1 MISRDKQAEL
11 LALLVSRGHLSPR
24 GRLHVEE
31 LLEHDLQ
38 PVQVIVGTRIV
49 SPEVYEEL
57 LRSIGE
63 SDALISPEAHTD
75 PQRAYPLWQRVY
87 LREARSARLAP
98 QGEQV
103 WYMDETHP
111 FPERHTDAR
120 IVQKLVAG
128 SELPAFARRIQR
140 RSQDQTQIQIH
151 ATEYGPIVQLRHDQV
166 RIQDHPSAW
175 LQSYQ
180 ELSPEG
186 GMTLYIGVDPL
197 FDRFMQN
204 AVSGQTELDAE
215 SFRDEE
221 VIRIQRPEPR
231 LYELIRHLA
240 LAGKTL
246 VVHEPHPRES
256 WWQDLAGTA
265 VPVRIIHKQVLPEGE
280 SWVSYRI

>member
-1 MISRDKQAEL
+1 MISRDQQAEL

-31 LLEHDLQ
+31 LLEHELH
-38 PVQVIVGTRIV
+38 PAQVLVGARIV

-57 LRSIGE
+57 VRSMGE
-63 SDALISPEAHTD
+63 NNDLAAPEASTGS
-75 PQRAYPLWQRVY
+75 QKAYPLWQRVY
-87 LREARSARLAP
+87 LREARTARLTP
-98 QGEQV
+98 TGEQV
-103 WYMDETHP
+103 WYVDGIHP
-111 FPERHTDAR
+111 FPERHTDVR
-120 IVQKLVAG
+120 VEKRVVVG

-140 RSQDQTQIQIH
+140 RSQDQTQVQIH
-151 ATEYGPIVQLRHDQV
+151 ATEYGPIIQLRHDQV
-166 RIQDHPSAW
+166 RNQDHPSAW

-180 ELSPEG
+180 ELSSEG

-204 AVSGQTELDAE
+204 ALSGQADLDPA

-221 VIRIQRPEPR
+221 VIRIQRPEPK
-231 LYELIRHLA
+231 LYESIRHLA

-246 VVHEPHPRES
+246 VIHEPSPQES
-256 WWQDLAGTA
+256 WWKELAGTS
-265 VPVRIIHKQVLPEGE
+265 VTVRIIHKRVLPEGE